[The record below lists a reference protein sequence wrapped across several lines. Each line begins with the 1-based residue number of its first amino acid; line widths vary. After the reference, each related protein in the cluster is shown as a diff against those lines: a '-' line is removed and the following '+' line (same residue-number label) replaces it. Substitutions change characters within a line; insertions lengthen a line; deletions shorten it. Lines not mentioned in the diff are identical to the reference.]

1 MRKYFSVLFW
11 NLLSSL
17 PTELKYS
24 FYLQKTIRV
33 FILTAV
39 YIYCAALLQAKGHSG
54 NNQNWYFANGIKP
67 RFTLKIIFNIS
78 VSLVVRT
85 EPPGKIYKINYASY
99 VGMSAK
105 TIQC

>member
-1 MRKYFSVLFW
+1 MTEFCQQTLIRGKQVFENHPISTLGTYLHVKNTVRKYFSVLFW

-54 NNQNWYFANGIKP
+54 NN
-67 RFTLKIIFNIS
+67 
-78 VSLVVRT
+78 
-85 EPPGKIYKINYASY
+85 
-99 VGMSAK
+99 
-105 TIQC
+105 